1 MPGIGNPWKKISS
14 MVTEQICY
22 PSEDQT
28 CQETQLQTN
37 KNYQRKVRKHRMER
51 LAGKKKHRRR
61 KKNQKDTKLAIAAEN
76 ETNATVSVLHR
87 IIDRCFVRTYV
98 G

>member
-14 MVTEQICY
+14 MVTERICY

-37 KNYQRKVRKHRMER
+37 KNYQQKVRKHRMER

-61 KKNQKDTKLAIAAEN
+61 EKKPKSHQVSLSRKDRHQKQ
-76 ETNATVSVLHR
+76 R
-87 IIDRCFVRTYV
+87 

>member
-14 MVTEQICY
+14 MVTERICY

-37 KNYQRKVRKHRMER
+37 KNYQQKVRKHRMER
-51 LAGKKKHRRR
+51 LAGKKT
-61 KKNQKDTKLAIAAEN
+61 QT
-76 ETNATVSVLHR
+76 
-87 IIDRCFVRTYV
+87 
-98 G
+98 